1 MTVLEVILVHS
12 FIFSHF
18 IIAFV
23 AVCPRGWVSHVIDG
37 ADNVYC
43 YLVRLNTLTWDL
55 ARKDCINSNSELLSI
70 ANAQEQEFVTK
81 HLLAR
86 SFMWIG
92 YNDLDREG
100 AWTWS
105 DRYFV
110 CHGGNLNKQ
119 YLY

>member
-1 MTVLEVILVHS
+1 MAVLEVITFHS
-12 FIFSHF
+12 FILST
-18 IIAFV
+18 IAFV

-37 ADNVYC
+37 TDKVYC
-43 YLVRLNTLTWDL
+43 YLVRLNKLTWDL

-92 YNDLDREG
+92 YNDLEREG

-110 CHGGNLNKQ
+110 CHVGNLNKQ
-119 YLY
+119 YVH